1 MVVAR
6 PQEVQPRRRR
16 PLQTL
21 AVTAVCLLLIVAGI
35 AALVAIATAADEQ
48 RRERAPWAQRGAPE
62 VRPQPLDE
70 Q

>member
-1 MVVAR
+1 MVAAR
-6 PQEVQPRRRR
+6 PEDVHPRRRR

-21 AVTAVCLLLIVAGI
+21 AIALVCLLLIVAGI
-35 AALVAIATAADEQ
+35 AALVAFATAAEN
-48 RRERAPWAQRGAPE
+48 RRSERAPWARPGAPE